1 MYRLV
6 FNRLLTR
13 FDAETM
19 HKLGFFLLR
28 VALWLP
34 WLRRI
39 VRSVL
44 APKDG
49 VLTLRAFGHVLDSP
63 LGLAAGFDKDAVG
76 YEQLYALGFG
86 FIEIGTLTGSAQPG
100 NPRPRMFRLVDDEAL
115 INRLGFNNAGS
126 RAAVARLAR
135 TRRVPI
141 GINIGKTKLVPEE
154 HAIEDYTKSATWLGA
169 FADYMVVNVSS
180 PNTPGL
186 RNLQAVELLKPLL
199 VAVQKALHEVS
210 PQREVPLFVKIA
222 PDLADEDIDAVADMA
237 LEIGLHGIIAT
248 NTTIARTGL
257 RTSQER
263 LAEIGAGGLSGAPL
277 RDRSLDVL
285 RKLRRRVQGRL
296 MLISVGGVS
305 TAQDVLDR
313 ILAGATLVQAY
324 TGFVYGGP
332 RWPSRIRRELARLVL
347 EHGYRNVVD
356 AIGAHART
364 PLPPIQAA
372 NQ

>member
-6 FNRLLTR
+6 FDRLLTR

-19 HKLGFFLLR
+19 HKLAFLLLR
-28 VALWLP
+28 LALFFP
-34 WLRRI
+34 WLRKL

-86 FIEIGTLTGSAQPG
+86 FIEIGTLTGSPQPG
-100 NPRPRMFRLVDDEAL
+100 NPMPRMFRLVEDQAL
-115 INRLGFNNAGS
+115 INRLGFNNGGAQ
-126 RAAVARLAR
+126 AAISRLAR
-135 TRRVPI
+135 PRRVPL
-141 GINIGKTKLVPEE
+141 GVNIGKTKLVPEE
-154 HAIEDYTKSATWLGA
+154 HAIEDYIKSATWLGA

-199 VAVQKALHEVS
+199 VAVQKALGEVA
-210 PQREVPLFVKIA
+210 PDRTVPLFVKIA
-222 PDLADEDIDAVADMA
+222 PDLADDDIDAVADMA

-257 RTSQER
+257 QTSEQR
-263 LAEIGAGGLSGAPL
+263 LVEIGAGGLSGAPL
-277 RDRSLDVL
+277 RERSLEVL
-285 RKLRRRVQGRL
+285 RRLRRRVEGRL

-313 ILAGATLVQAY
+313 ILSGATLVQAY
-324 TGFVYGGP
+324 TGFVFGGP
-332 RWPSRIRRELARLVL
+332 GWPSRIRRELARLLL

-356 AIGAHART
+356 AIGADVRARS
-364 PLPPIQAA
+364 PERQAA
-372 NQ
+372 HQ